1 MNEEDSTL
9 SVLHYKLNNKYRT
22 DGDEIEVP
30 PPGVAEESVVD
41 SRNVGGSH

>member
-1 MNEEDSTL
+1 MGRILLRVIPYIINL
-9 SVLHYKLNNKYRT
+9 ST